1 MNFLG
6 VFEIPITIRGRNFVH
21 PETVVKDINDNIIGI
36 NFMHINKINY
46 DALSKEITF
55 AHMLRNALYA
65 VKETTIPALS
75 SMIISTKFKG
85 KVWDTAKQSQ
95 LFMLGKIQQSQVC
108 QLLSQSKIGKWSL
121 TIVRPMTL
129 SEPEMKFWV
138 YWSSNQ
144 KSASQ

>member
-1 MNFLG
+1 
-6 VFEIPITIRGRNFVH
+6 
-21 PETVVKDINDNIIGI
+21 
-36 NFMHINKINY
+36 
-46 DALSKEITF
+46 
-55 AHMLRNALYA
+55 MLRNALYA

-108 QLLSQSKIGKWSL
+108 QLLSQSKIAKWSS